1 MMQPFMMRK
10 SYHEQSKRRLF
21 QNFKKLLS
29 QYFPLDLED
38 EHLWPHVE
46 FRTLGG
52 VRKHVDYLLAVNALM
67 IKICHDLSSSVVIC
81 HDLS

>member
-1 MMQPFMMRK
+1 MQPFMMRK
-10 SYHEQSKRRLF
+10 SCHEKSKRCLF

-29 QYFPLDLED
+29 RYFLDLKD

-52 VRKHVDYLLAVNALM
+52 VREHVDYLLAVNALM
-67 IKICHDLSSSVVIC
+67 IMICHDLS
-81 HDLS
+81 

>member
-1 MMQPFMMRK
+1 MK
-10 SYHEQSKRRLF
+10 SPNIPE
-21 QNFKKLLS
+21 LLS
-29 QYFPLDLED
+29 RYFLDLKD

-67 IKICHDLSSSVVIC
+67 IKICHDMRSSVMIC